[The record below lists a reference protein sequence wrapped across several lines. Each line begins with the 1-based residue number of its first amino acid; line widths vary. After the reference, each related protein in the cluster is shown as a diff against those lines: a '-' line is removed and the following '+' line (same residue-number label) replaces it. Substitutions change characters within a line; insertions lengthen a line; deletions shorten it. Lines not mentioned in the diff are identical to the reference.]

1 MTTTSSASDHDA
13 RRSGSTT
20 SSSLGKT
27 GKIARLLKRTNADAF
42 ESSSTREQA
51 NAYLK
56 QRYDDAGRVPGR
68 RWRVEGGAA
77 GNSRFL
83 TKKAAETTLAKYG
96 GELVELFTPPPRVTK
111 EQQRREDAKTAPP
124 CRTCEALQGEP
135 CRHGSARHYQ
145 VRDMHKARVRD
156 IAAAAAA
163 AAADGSAGAPPAK
176 PARKRKPRQAAAPA
190 PAAEPAEPAPAGYVP
205 LEASGGVWHEN
216 TPMAG
221 YEPAQPDPDEAPF

>member
-163 AAADGSAGAPPAK
+163 PAAAQPAK
-176 PARKRKPRQAAAPA
+176 PARKRKPRQVDAPALESAPA
-190 PAAEPAEPAPAGYVP
+190 PAAPAPAPAGYVP
-205 LEASGGVWHEN
+205 LQAGGVWQEN

-221 YEPAQPDPDEAPF
+221 YEPSQPDPDEAPF